1 LLLLFRQVYERSH
14 RPSEWFLSNATIAP
28 TRRFGSV
35 LGSRDV
41 LLEVLSMFIIA
52 AAVGIFVAEVWEL
65 PDTVALLLV
74 GVAVS
79 VLDPSPTF

>member
-1 LLLLFRQVYERSH
+1 
-14 RPSEWFLSNATIAP
+14 
-28 TRRFGSV
+28 
-35 LGSRDV
+35 
-41 LLEVLSMFIIA
+41 MFIIA